1 MSHDRGCLCG
11 KERWEYKDCTRTD
24 CIKIVRSVNITPM
37 EINCVK
43 NMLKNL
49 ELHNPKGFRS
59 IEMIKMINVLSGII
73 ANWEKAKVN
82 NGI

>member
-1 MSHDRGCLCG
+1 MSHDRGCSCG
-11 KERWEYKDCTRTD
+11 KERWEYRDCTRID

-37 EINCVK
+37 EINT
-43 NMLKNL
+43 LSEIEGNL
-49 ELHNPKGFRS
+49 IKYNPHGSRS
-59 IEMIKMINVLSGII
+59 TKMIKMINVLSGII